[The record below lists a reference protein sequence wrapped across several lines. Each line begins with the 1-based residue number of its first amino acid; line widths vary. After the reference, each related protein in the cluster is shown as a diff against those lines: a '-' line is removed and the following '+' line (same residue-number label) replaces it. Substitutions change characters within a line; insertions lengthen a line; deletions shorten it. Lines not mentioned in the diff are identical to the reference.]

1 MRVRTYVPVYVYTT
15 AKYTQSRVKVRMATE
30 KAIVKAIDTACLEV
44 KVKLKAKQRQ
54 SIEAALEGKDVFV
67 TLPTGYGKSMI
78 FHLLPLC
85 ARHLQL
91 SKAPIVI
98 VVAPLLS
105 LVEDQL
111 AKVNKRTGLGK
122 AVQLKQGAVYDKLRE
137 DEG

>member
-1 MRVRTYVPVYVYTT
+1 
-15 AKYTQSRVKVRMATE
+15 MATK
-30 KAIVKAIDTACLEV
+30 KAIAKAIDTACLEV
-44 KVKLKAKQRQ
+44 KVELKAKQRQ

-111 AKVNKRTGLGK
+111 AKVTGLGK
-122 AVQLKQGAVYDKLRE
+122 AVQLKQGAVSHKVHWTLGCVDFILQSLL
-137 DEG
+137 